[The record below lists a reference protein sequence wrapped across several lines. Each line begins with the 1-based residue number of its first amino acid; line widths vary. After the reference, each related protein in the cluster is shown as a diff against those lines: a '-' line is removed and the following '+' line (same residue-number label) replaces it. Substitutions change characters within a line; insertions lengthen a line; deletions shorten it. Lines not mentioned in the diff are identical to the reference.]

1 MADLNKVRVQV
12 LDPATGRVVENVDV
26 KTSDAAV
33 YLPDG
38 TSLRDWISNSDLEYS
53 DIQKTLAEH
62 LASKHVDEDK
72 VDTLL
77 TGITYDRA
85 TGKFSI
91 TNHKGETS
99 EIDTLLEK
107 LPVKFE
113 LVDGNGI
120 DGFTEGDKVLQ
131 ITLDDG
137 TKQYAKLSDLID
149 IYTGGTN
156 AEVAVAVSDT
166 NEITATLVDGG
177 ITAAKIADGTIT
189 RAKIDTAF
197 EQQIAKIEEQVGDS
211 SVPEQITA
219 EINKLDATVTN
230 KTGET
235 TPDVTVTVTQ
245 EDGKL
250 TAVTAEVKPE
260 TFDAF
265 GAAKAVQGETT
276 ETVKSVDDKVV
287 ALTESSKVAVEKL
300 ATPTTGF
307 IASYVVK
314 QNGTQVGATIDIPKD
329 YLVKSAELKTAAAD
343 IKSGDNVVV
352 ASGHKYID
360 FVVNTA
366 DAAGGNESHIYLDV
380 NTLVD
385 VYKGVTGTEIAVAV
399 DAQNNISASLVD
411 GGISYAKLDANLKS
425 KIDEV
430 FTLEAAT
437 ADELGGVKIGNGIA
451 VTEDGTISTENLKKD
466 GVATSMN
473 FVSDAATVVLTVTG
487 PEKSLVSTK
496 VGTAVAAQTI
506 TAIKTGD
513 KADAATLAYKW
524 YKKAVGTDTAFVEIA
539 GATTATLDAAKIDVA
554 KAGTT
559 MYYCVVSATGEG
571 VVADAA
577 ASKKVTVVV
586 A

>member
-12 LDPATGRVVENVDV
+12 LDPATGRVIENVDV

-38 TSLRDWISNSDLEYS
+38 TSLRDWIANSELEYT
-53 DIQKTLAEH
+53 DVQKTLAEH
-62 LASKHVDEDK
+62 LAYKHVDEDK
-72 VDTLL
+72 VDALL
-77 TGITYDRA
+77 TGITYDKA

-107 LPVKFE
+107 MPVKFE
-113 LVDGNGI
+113 LVDGKGI
-120 DGFTEGDKVLQ
+120 DGFEEGDAVLQ
-131 ITLDDG
+131 ITSDDG
-137 TKQYAKLSDLID
+137 TKQYCKLSELID
-149 IYTGGTN
+149 IYTGGANT
-156 AEVAVAVSDT
+156 EVSVSVGED
-166 NEITATLVDGG
+166 NKITATLVDGG
-177 ITAAKIADGTIT
+177 ITNAKIADGTIS

-197 EQQIAKIEEQVGDS
+197 EQQIAKIEEQVGDT

-230 KTGET
+230 KTEDV

-250 TAVTAEVKPE
+250 TAVSAEVKAE
-260 TFDAF
+260 TFDAY

-276 ETVKSVDDKVV
+276 ETVKSVDDKVT
-287 ALTESSKVAVEKL
+287 ALTESAKVTVEKL
-300 ATPTTGF
+300 DTPTTGF
-307 IASYVVK
+307 ISSYVVK

-329 YLVKSAELKTAAAD
+329 YLVKSADLKTANAD
-343 IKSGDNVVV
+343 IKSGDAVVV

-360 FVVNTA
+360 FVINTA
-366 DAAGGNESHIYLDV
+366 DDAGGNESHIYLDV

-385 VYKGVTGTEIAVAV
+385 VYKGISNTEIAVAV
-399 DAQNNISASLVD
+399 DGQNNISATLVD
-411 GGISYAKLDANLKS
+411 GGISYAKLDTELKA

-437 ADELGGVKIGNGIA
+437 AEKLGGVKIGNGIA
-451 VTEDGTISTENLKKD
+451 ATEDGTISANNLKKD

-473 FVSDAATVVLTVTG
+473 FVSDAATVVIAVAG

-496 VGTAVAAQTI
+496 AGVAVEAQTI
-506 TAIKTGD
+506 TATKTGD

-524 YKKAVGTDTAFVEIA
+524 YKKTVGTDTAFVEIA
-539 GATTATLDAAKIDVA
+539 GATTATLAAANIDVA

-559 MYYCVVSATGEG
+559 MYYCVVTATGEG

-577 ASKKVTVVV
+577 ASKKITVVV